1 MADGEIAPLK
11 TLDELLKFK
20 EPVVHCSLEPLRDV
34 KRGTPS
40 DPKILFCHD
49 MMGGYLEDR
58 FVHGCNDH
66 TSYRFHHWQM
76 IDSFVYFSHYMVT
89 IPPPGWISAGHIH
102 GVKVLGTFIVEAE
115 PGTKILN
122 EIKEANLTSKVASQL
137 ALVAAAYKFDGWL
150 INIESKMDNS
160 SGPFLKEFLE
170 AVTAETHRAVPGSLV
185 IWYDSVLL
193 DGTLDWQNELNSKNS
208 CFFDL
213 CDGIFLNY
221 AWTEEM
227 LERSASVAGNR
238 KSDVYVGIDVF
249 ARKTKYTGGYETCE
263 AVKVARKYGL
273 SSAIF
278 AAGWVYET
286 QGKEK
291 FAENQYRFWD
301 FPKHCRPVWCLST
314 LPLCT
319 SFCQGFGENLYKAGK
334 VVEKGSWFNLCKQ
347 QLQPC
352 DQGSSLCDGCG
363 TAVACTD
370 YAYNGG
376 SCLLLRFVPD
386 ANKPDAKP
394 YFRLFACDLPLGSLR
409 VIYTFSTDL
418 NCTAGLDVALVMT
431 VQTTS
436 GEKEQLMLGITITTP
451 NNKHYEVTHV
461 GSDKSPEG
469 SVGTGCHWQTRKY
482 LVKDLQTDHSATL
495 EEIGIYF
502 LSFDKT
508 TTASCLLGELVLER
522 PDGEP
527 KCETVRSSASNEG
540 LEDSKLNAG
549 MHSDEAE
556 PLTKRQRV
564 EHAETVASV

>member
-58 FVHGCNDH
+58 RV
-66 TSYRFHHWQM
+66 RLLWR
-76 IDSFVYFSHYMVT
+76 
-89 IPPPGWISAGHIH
+89 P
-102 GVKVLGTFIVEAE
+102 E

-150 INIESKMDNS
+150 INIESKMVRAAWMFPVLHAPVVNRQVS
-160 SGPFLKEFLE
+160 S
-170 AVTAETHRAVPGSLV
+170 VTWPQFIENATCCLSKRPP
-185 IWYDSVLL
+185 
-193 DGTLDWQNELNSKNS
+193 QNFKNS

-227 LERSASVAGNR
+227 LERSASVAG
-238 KSDVYVGIDVF
+238 
-249 ARKTKYTGGYETCE
+249 T
-263 AVKVARKYGL
+263 VKVT
-273 SSAIF
+273 SMSASTCLRGRRSTL
-278 AAGWVYET
+278 AAM
-286 QGKEK
+286 KR
-291 FAENQYRFWD
+291 ARFWD

-347 QLQPC
+347 QLQP
-352 DQGSSLCDGCG
+352 S
-363 TAVACTD
+363 VACTD

-394 YFRLFACDLPLGSLR
+394 YF
-409 VIYTFSTDL
+409 
-418 NCTAGLDVALVMT
+418 
-431 VQTTS
+431 
-436 GEKEQLMLGITITTP
+436 
-451 NNKHYEVTHV
+451 
-461 GSDKSPEG
+461 
-469 SVGTGCHWQTRKY
+469 RKY

-508 TTASCLLGELVLER
+508 TTASCLMGELVLER

-527 KCETVRSSASNEG
+527 KCETVRSSASIEV